1 MTNDSAKSILD
12 SLGMILGKKVG
23 EISFFS
29 MIIFLFVVTRT
40 RKIVK
45 KFHNK
50 SLLFVCTESTELEN
64 FELKK
69 MKISMWIRDISVWAG
84 FNFRKLSLNLLVT
97 FYWKFSTGNF
107 LHEIFYLKFSWLRPF
122 KNIEYHVEKLA
133 KFFKMIICVDEFGL
147 GKNIHCMAK
156 LSSNSIGWDLFCAI
170 YFMCYLL
177 FICWLQ

>member
-1 MTNDSAKSILD
+1 MLFLFSHMTNDSAKSILD

-69 MKISMWIRDISVWAG
+69 MKISMWIRDISV
-84 FNFRKLSLNLLVT
+84 
-97 FYWKFSTGNF
+97 
-107 LHEIFYLKFSWLRPF
+107 
-122 KNIEYHVEKLA
+122 
-133 KFFKMIICVDEFGL
+133 
-147 GKNIHCMAK
+147 
-156 LSSNSIGWDLFCAI
+156 
-170 YFMCYLL
+170 
-177 FICWLQ
+177 

>member
-1 MTNDSAKSILD
+1 MNIKYHILYYNNVIFIFTYD
-12 SLGMILGKKVG
+12 KRCCKINPRLFGNTIEQKNRRNIVLLDDNLFYQRRRIKTFSVHGKYP
-23 EISFFS
+23 I
-29 MIIFLFVVTRT
+29 TRT

-97 FYWKFSTGNF
+97 FYWKFSTWNF
-107 LHEIFYLKFSWLRPF
+107 LLEIFM
-122 KNIEYHVEKLA
+122 VETFQKYW
-133 KFFKMIICVDEFGL
+133 VPR
-147 GKNIHCMAK
+147 GK
-156 LSSNSIGWDLFCAI
+156 IG
-170 YFMCYLL
+170 
-177 FICWLQ
+177 